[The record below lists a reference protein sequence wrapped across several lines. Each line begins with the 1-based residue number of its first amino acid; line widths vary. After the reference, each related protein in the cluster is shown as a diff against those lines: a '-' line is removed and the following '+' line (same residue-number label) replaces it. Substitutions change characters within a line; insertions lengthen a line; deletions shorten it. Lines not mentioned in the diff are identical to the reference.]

1 MNNTTTIEILKGLAS
16 LSDEQLQVVLQKA
29 REIVGD

>member
-1 MNNTTTIEILKGLAS
+1 MNNTTTIVILKELAS

>member
-1 MNNTTTIEILKGLAS
+1 MNNTTTIEILKELAS
-16 LSDEQLQVVLQKA
+16 LSDEQLKVVLQKA